1 MITTYEEFI
10 NESEE
15 LENFYDDFEKSEIKL
30 KLFTK
35 FKTEIKEVENTGSF
49 SIGEPKKKFK
59 PKSSTFKKNNDK
71 GIF

>member
-1 MITTYEEFI
+1 MIKTYEEFI

-15 LENFYDDFEKSEIKL
+15 LENFYEDFEKSEIKL

>member
-1 MITTYEEFI
+1 MIKTYEEFI

>member
-1 MITTYEEFI
+1 MIKTYEEFI

-49 SIGEPKKKFK
+49 SIGKPKKKFK